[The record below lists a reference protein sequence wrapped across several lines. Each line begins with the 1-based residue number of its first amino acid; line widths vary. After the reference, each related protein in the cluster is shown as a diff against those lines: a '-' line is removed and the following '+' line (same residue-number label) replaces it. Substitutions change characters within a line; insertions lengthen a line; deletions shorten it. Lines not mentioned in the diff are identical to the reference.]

1 MEGKSHQEPKS
12 VALVVGVT
20 GMAGLAIAEALKSPS
35 AMGGPW
41 KVYGSARRPK
51 PDWFPSPL
59 VDQYISFDALDL
71 ADTEAKLSS
80 ISLEITHVFWV
91 ALQVRQLEEEIIDAN
106 SLMLSNVLKVLTTQK
121 KSVSTSS
128 GPVSLGG

>member
-106 SLMLSNVLKVLTTQK
+106 SLMLSNVLKARSIT
-121 KSVSTSS
+121 
-128 GPVSLGG
+128 